1 MAQRKLLM
9 LGQHLRTDAVPTPK
23 EIDAMKAMAASLD
36 TPIGDVLG
44 EIAGLHLL
52 RRVRGPRD

>member
-1 MAQRKLLM
+1 M